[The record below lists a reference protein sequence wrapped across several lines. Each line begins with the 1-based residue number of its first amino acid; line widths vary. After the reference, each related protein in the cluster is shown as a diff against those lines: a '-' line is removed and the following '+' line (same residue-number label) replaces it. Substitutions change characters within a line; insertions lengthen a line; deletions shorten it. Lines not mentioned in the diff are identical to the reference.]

1 MEGKISDFSRM
12 LLDSPKNCWLA
23 LNEEENK
30 VVGSGSTFQEAALT
44 ARKNGVEDPLL
55 IWSPQEW
62 SSRVF

>member
-1 MEGKISDFSRM
+1 MEAKISDFSRM

-30 VVGSGSTFQEAALT
+30 VVGSGPTFQEAVST
-44 ARKNGVEDPLL
+44 ARMNGVEDPLL

-62 SSRVF
+62 SSRIF

>member
-1 MEGKISDFSRM
+1 MEAKISAFSRL

-30 VVGSGSTFQEAALT
+30 VVGSGPTLNEAIST
-44 ARKNGVEDPLL
+44 ARKNGIEDPLL